1 MAQSDEPDIDGIP
14 VGLLLIS
21 ANSTDATFFCSE
33 RIAVVL
39 EGNIVIE
46 FPTFADAFVV
56 LFALIY
62 ALHLSYPKALA
73 NTFDFTQKV
82 LMGLEDGKLKP
93 RVLSLK
99 NDLLAVE

>member
-1 MAQSDEPDIDGIP
+1 M
-14 VGLLLIS
+14 
-21 ANSTDATFFCSE
+21 
-33 RIAVVL
+33 L
-39 EGNIVIE
+39 EGNIITD
-46 FPTFADAFVV
+46 FPTYAEAFAM

-82 LMGLEDGKLKP
+82 LMGLDDGKLKP
-93 RVLSLK
+93 RVLSLR